1 MTCPPLPHHPDAPAG
16 TAPQARPEDAFR
28 GEDERFVARL
38 HAELEEFFGR
48 QRAVLGGI
56 SADALPLLDAVVALS
71 AGGKRL
77 RARLCYWGW
86 RAAGGDPEDPAV
98 VRAGAAL
105 ELFQS
110 AALIHDD
117 VIDRSDTRRGAPSV
131 HRRFE
136 SVHADRGWALDGP
149 AFGVAAAI
157 LSGDL
162 CLSWSEQSFAA
173 ATTTAP
179 GGHRAR
185 AVFDLMR
192 SEVMAGQ
199 YLDVQGEVAGGGQ
212 DRDGAVQRALDV
224 IRYKS
229 AKYSVEH
236 PVVLGAALAG
246 APEPVLE
253 RCSAFALPLG
263 EAFQLRDDVLGVF
276 GDPAATG
283 KPAGDDLREGK
294 RTVLVGY
301 VRTLGSEAQIARL
314 EDALGRPELTEED
327 VEELRSLITACGA
340 LGSTEELI
348 ERLSGEAFTAL
359 DRLGADAVPMAA
371 LRGLATAA
379 VRRSS

>member
-1 MTCPPLPHHPDAPAG
+1 MTRPPLPHHPDVSSG
-16 TAPQARPEDAFR
+16 TAPQAGPGDAFR
-28 GEDERFVARL
+28 AEDERFVARL
-38 HAELEEFFGR
+38 HEELDEFFGR

-56 SADALPLLDAVVALS
+56 SAEALPLLEAVAALS

-136 SVHADRGWALDGP
+136 SAHADRGWALDGA

-162 CLSWSEQSFAA
+162 CLSWSEQLFAA
-173 ATTTAP
+173 ATATAP
-179 GGHRAR
+179 GGRRAR
-185 AVFDLMR
+185 TVFDLMR
-192 SEVMAGQ
+192 TEVMAGQ

-212 DRDGAVQRALDV
+212 DRAGAVQRALDV

-246 APEPVLE
+246 APEEVLE

-301 VRTLGSEAQIARL
+301 VRTRGSEAQVARL
-314 EDALGRPELTEED
+314 EAALGRPDLTEED
-327 VEELRSLITACGA
+327 VAELRALITACGA
-340 LGSTEELI
+340 LGSTEALI
-348 ERLSGEAFTAL
+348 DGLSREAFAAL
-359 DRLGADAVPMAA
+359 DRLGAHAVPMAA
-371 LRGLATAA
+371 LRALATAA

>member
-16 TAPQARPEDAFR
+16 TAPRPRPEDAFR
-28 GEDERFVARL
+28 AEDERFVARL
-38 HAELEEFFGR
+38 HAELERFFGQ
-48 QRAVLGGI
+48 QRTVLGGI

-162 CLSWSEQSFAA
+162 CLSWSEQSFTEATAA
-173 ATTTAP
+173 AR
-179 GGHRAR
+179 GGRRAR
-185 AVFDLMR
+185 EVFDLMR

-199 YLDVQGEVAGGGQ
+199 YLDVQSEVSGGGQ

-224 IRYKS
+224 VRYKS

-246 APEPVLE
+246 APEHVLE

-301 VRTLGSEAQIARL
+301 VRALGTETQIARL
-314 EDALGRPELTEED
+314 EETLGRPDLTEDD
-327 VEELRSLITACGA
+327 VEELRAIITACGA

-348 ERLSGEAFTAL
+348 ERLSRKAFTAL
-359 DRLGADAVPMAA
+359 DRLGAEAVPLAA

>member
-28 GEDERFVARL
+28 AEDERFVARL

-162 CLSWSEQSFAA
+162 CLSWSEQLFAA
-173 ATTTAP
+173 ATATAD

-185 AVFDLMR
+185 TVFDLMR

-199 YLDVQGEVAGGGQ
+199 YLDVQGEVAGHPVSVDGG
-212 DRDGAVQRALDV
+212 RRLRSRGSTDGLGWRHGRQRTPHAGRVVDANEGMCTLLDV
-224 IRYKS
+224 PLERLRGTP
-229 AKYSVEH
+229 AH
-236 PVVLGAALAG
+236 PVMRWPRPTAQAMRPPATRRRRAIWSLCRG
-246 APEPVLE
+246 PST
-253 RCSAFALPLG
+253 CSP
-263 EAFQLRDDVLGVF
+263 R
-276 GDPAATG
+276 
-283 KPAGDDLREGK
+283 
-294 RTVLVGY
+294 
-301 VRTLGSEAQIARL
+301 
-314 EDALGRPELTEED
+314 
-327 VEELRSLITACGA
+327 
-340 LGSTEELI
+340 
-348 ERLSGEAFTAL
+348 
-359 DRLGADAVPMAA
+359 
-371 LRGLATAA
+371 
-379 VRRSS
+379 RRSGRAT

>member
-1 MTCPPLPHHPDAPAG
+1 MTCPPLPHHTDAPTG
-16 TAPQARPEDAFR
+16 TEPQAREEDAFR
-28 GEDERFVARL
+28 AEDERFVARL
-38 HAELEEFFGR
+38 HDELEVFLEQ
-48 QRAVLGGI
+48 QRTVLGGI
-56 SADALPLLDAVVALS
+56 SADALPLLDAVAALS

-136 SVHADRGWALDGP
+136 AVHADGDWALDGA

-157 LSGDL
+157 LAGDL
-162 CLSWSEQSFAA
+162 CLSWSEQLFAAA
-173 ATTTAP
+173 ATTAR

-212 DRDGAVQRALDV
+212 DREGAVQRALDV

-301 VRTLGSEAQIARL
+301 VRTRGSEAQIARL
-314 EDALGRPELTEED
+314 EEALGRPDLTEED
-327 VEELRSLITACGA
+327 VEELRALITACGA
-340 LGSTEELI
+340 LGSTEALI
-348 ERLSGEAFTAL
+348 DGLSREAFTAL

>member
-1 MTCPPLPHHPDAPAG
+1 MTSPSLPHSSPARAD
-16 TAPQARPEDAFR
+16 TVPRQAPEDAFR
-28 GEDERFVARL
+28 AEDGRFVDRL
-38 HAELEEFFGR
+38 HAELERFFEG
-48 QRAVLGGI
+48 QRDVLGAI
-56 SADALPLLDAVVALS
+56 SADTLPLLEAVAGLS
-71 AGGKRL
+71 SGGKRL

-136 SVHADRGWALDGP
+136 ALHAEHGWSLDGP

-162 CLSWSEQSFAA
+162 CLSWSEQLFAGAA
-173 ATTTAP
+173 AP
-179 GGHRAR
+179 GAARAR

-192 SEVMAGQ
+192 SEVMVGQ
-199 YLDVQGEVAGGGQ
+199 YLDVQGEVAGAGQ
-212 DRDGAVQRALDV
+212 DRAGAVQRALDV

-246 APEPVLE
+246 APEAVLE

-276 GDPAATG
+276 GDPATTG

-301 VRTLGSEAQIARL
+301 VRRLGDEEQIARL
-314 EDALGRPELTEED
+314 EAALGRADLGESD
-327 VEELRSLITACGA
+327 VAELRAVITGCGA
-340 LGSTEELI
+340 LGATEELI
-348 ERLSGEAFTAL
+348 DALSAEAFAAL
-359 DRLGADAVPMAA
+359 DRLGAGPVPLAA
-371 LRGLATAA
+371 LRGLAAAA

>member
-1 MTCPPLPHHPDAPAG
+1 MTCPPPPHHPDAPAG
-16 TAPQARPEDAFR
+16 TAPRTRTEEAFR
-28 GEDERFVARL
+28 AEDERFVDRL

-48 QRAVLGGI
+48 QRTVLGGI

-86 RAAGGDPEDPAV
+86 RAAGGDPQDPAV

-136 SVHADRGWALDGP
+136 AVHADHGWALDGP

-173 ATTTAP
+173 ATTAAP

-192 SEVMAGQ
+192 TEVMAGQ
-199 YLDVQGEVAGGGQ
+199 YLDVQGEVSGGGQ

-246 APEPVLE
+246 APERLLE
-253 RCSAFALPLG
+253 RCAAFALPLG

-301 VRTLGSEAQIARL
+301 VRRLGGEREIARL
-314 EDALGRPELTEED
+314 EEALGRPDLTEED
-327 VEELRSLITACGA
+327 VTELRALITGCGA
-340 LGSTEELI
+340 LGATEELI
-348 ERLSGEAFTAL
+348 ERLSQDAFSAL
-359 DRLGADAVPMAA
+359 DRLGAGAVPLAA

-379 VRRSS
+379 VRRSA

>member
-1 MTCPPLPHHPDAPAG
+1 MPCPPLPHHPDAPAG
-16 TAPQARPEDAFR
+16 TVPRSRPEDAFR
-28 GEDERFVARL
+28 AEDERFVARL

-48 QRAVLGGI
+48 QRTVLGGI

-162 CLSWSEQSFAA
+162 CLSWSEQLFAA
-173 ATTTAP
+173 ATTAR

-301 VRTLGSEAQIARL
+301 VRTLGNEAQIARL
-314 EDALGRPELTEED
+314 EEALGRPDLTEED
-327 VEELRSLITACGA
+327 VEELRALITACGA
-340 LGSTEELI
+340 LGATEELI
-348 ERLSGEAFTAL
+348 GRLSREAFTAL
-359 DRLGADAVPMAA
+359 DRFGAGAVPMAA

>member
-1 MTCPPLPHHPDAPAG
+1 MTCPPLPHHPDASSG
-16 TAPQARPEDAFR
+16 TAPRARPEDAFR
-28 GEDERFVARL
+28 AEDERFVARL
-38 HAELEEFFGR
+38 HEELEEFFGR
-48 QRAVLGGI
+48 QRTVLGGI
-56 SADALPLLDAVVALS
+56 SADALPLLDAVAALS

-136 SVHADRGWALDGP
+136 SVHATGGWALDGA

-162 CLSWSEQSFAA
+162 CLSWSEQLFTAA
-173 ATTTAP
+173 STTAH

-301 VRTLGSEAQIARL
+301 VRTRGSEAQIARL
-314 EDALGRPELTEED
+314 EAALGRPDLTEED
-327 VEELRSLITACGA
+327 VEELRALITACGA
-340 LGSTEELI
+340 LGSTEALI
-348 ERLSGEAFTAL
+348 DGLSREAFTAL

>member
-1 MTCPPLPHHPDAPAG
+1 MTCPPLPHRPDAPSG

-28 GEDERFVARL
+28 AEDERFVARL
-38 HAELEEFFGR
+38 HEELEEFFGR
-48 QRAVLGGI
+48 QRTVLGGI
-56 SADALPLLDAVVALS
+56 SADALPLLDAVAGLS

-136 SVHADRGWALDGP
+136 TAHADRGWALDGA

-162 CLSWSEQSFAA
+162 CLSWSEQLFAA
-173 ATTTAP
+173 AASTAS

-246 APEPVLE
+246 AAEPVLE

-294 RTVLVGY
+294 RTVLVGF
-301 VRTLGSEAQIARL
+301 VRTRGSEAQIARL
-314 EDALGRPELTEED
+314 EAALGRPDLTEED
-327 VEELRSLITACGA
+327 VEELRALITACGA
-340 LGSTEELI
+340 LGSTEALI
-348 ERLSGEAFTAL
+348 DGLSREAFAAL